1 MKLWGHPTEEVVHTC
16 SCTSFQRSGPGPS
29 SILLSDF
36 FFFRGRGLRNNT
48 WHTMILHVLKSRS
61 RRVLRAFLC
70 LKMARKWHV
79 QEKPMIID
87 DHNEDRRELL
97 LWCKIGT
104 RCSEGFSWSAAVAKH
119 SLATSPW
126 VSQNVFKWY
135 KLPARSKDLNLKT
148 NWLGSG
154 FLVLFGFRTLRGVQQ
169 GRWFGLVSL

>member
-1 MKLWGHPTEEVVHTC
+1 MCRE
-16 SCTSFQRSGPGPS
+16 
-29 SILLSDF
+29 
-36 FFFRGRGLRNNT
+36 
-48 WHTMILHVLKSRS
+48 ILHHFSNLGIKKTQKFEMFETWNHHLDLDSHELAQKREGS
-61 RRVLRAFLC
+61 EAIRRKKLFILAVAPRFSAADPVRAAFSWGNQEVEESYGFFLC
-70 LKMARKWHV
+70 LKMERKWHV
-79 QEKPMIID
+79 QEKPMID

-104 RCSEGFSWSAAVAKH
+104 RCSESFSWSAAVAKH

-154 FLVLFGFRTLRGVQQ
+154 F
-169 GRWFGLVSL
+169 